1 MAKFAKCN
9 VAEWYEK
16 HHYASDMLFEC
27 PHGNVVLSSNI
38 GRAFS

>member
-9 VAEWYEK
+9 VVEWNEK
-16 HHYASDMLFEC
+16 HYASDMLFEC